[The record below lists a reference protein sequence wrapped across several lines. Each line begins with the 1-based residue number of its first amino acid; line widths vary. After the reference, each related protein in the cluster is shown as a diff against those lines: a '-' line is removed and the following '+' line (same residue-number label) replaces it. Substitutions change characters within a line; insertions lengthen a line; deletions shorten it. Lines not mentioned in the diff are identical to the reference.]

1 MSIRNFFFK
10 YRSYTPV
17 PLALG
22 ILYFASSEHA
32 VLGVGIILLAVGESI
47 RIWAVRYAGGATRTI
62 EVGAPSLCTSG
73 PFSRVRNP
81 LYIGNMIIYT
91 SFVLI
96 AGNENL
102 WIMMGITWTFFIAQY
117 SLIIS
122 LEEEA
127 LFRLFG
133 DDYNTYRRNV
143 PPLLPRIRSWT
154 GGYDS
159 ASIPLLQTLKTE
171 KRTLQN
177 VFFVLFLIFL
187 RTQFLS

>member
-143 PPLLPRIRSWT
+143 PPLLPRVRSWT
-154 GGYDS
+154 GGSDS
-159 ASIPLLQTLKTE
+159 SSSPLLQTLKTE

-177 VFFVLFLIFL
+177 IFFVLFLIFL
-187 RTQFLS
+187 RTQFSS